1 MAAPAYTWEF
11 VCDLWGDR
19 VPTIITMEASAS
31 LETKVGTLLFMT
43 SGQLDNCTDGT
54 GTCIGL
60 AAEATSA
67 AASSGDALRVAVLAP
82 GMVIRGTATANAS
95 THTGFAAKTYDLDSD
110 QRLDVSDTTGG
121 FLSVYRIG
129 EDETG
134 AQDADSLVV
143 DCVVINSDLGP
154 TSA

>member
-1 MAAPAYTWEF
+1 MAAPTYTWEF
-11 VCDLWGDR
+11 VYDLWGNR
-19 VPTIITMEASAS
+19 TPKLLTLEASAS

-54 GTCIGL
+54 GTCFGL

-67 AASSGDALRVAVLAP
+67 AATAADPIKVYALAP
-82 GMVIRGTATANAS
+82 GMVIRGTAGADAS
-95 THTGFAAKTYDLDSD
+95 ALTGFASTSQDIDSD
-110 QRLDVSDTTGG
+110 QSLDVTDQTGG

-134 AQDADSLVV
+134 AQDSDGLVV
-143 DCVVINSDLGP
+143 DCVVTSFDLM
-154 TSA
+154 A